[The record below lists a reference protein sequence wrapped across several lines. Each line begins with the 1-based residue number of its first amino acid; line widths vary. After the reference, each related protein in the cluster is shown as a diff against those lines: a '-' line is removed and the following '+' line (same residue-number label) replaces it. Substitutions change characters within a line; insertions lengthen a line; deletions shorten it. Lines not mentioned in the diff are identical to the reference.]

1 MIAFMIGIT
10 IMLVGIYIV
19 VLEKSPFRRLL
30 SLIVMNNGINLL
42 FIALSYVA
50 GIAVAQAI
58 VITSIVINFSITL
71 LGLVMLIKL
80 KEIR

>member
-42 FIALSYVA
+42 IIALSYVA

>member
-1 MIAFMIGIT
+1 MIGFMVGIT
-10 IMLVGIYIV
+10 IMFVGIYIV

-42 FIALSYVA
+42 FITLSYVA